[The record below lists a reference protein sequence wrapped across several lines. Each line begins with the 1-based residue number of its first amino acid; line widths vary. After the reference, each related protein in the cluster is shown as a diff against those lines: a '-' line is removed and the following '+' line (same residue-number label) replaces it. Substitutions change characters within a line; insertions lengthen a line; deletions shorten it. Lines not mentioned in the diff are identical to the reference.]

1 MALSLATSLLRNPSR
16 RPDLPES
23 ENLRLFHVEHTI
35 CSHLNIGLKFP
46 TSLQAYLNFKF
57 FRGGGSFPR
66 NFTSSQSEPPPRPS
80 RTGKPPIV
88 PRGTHNLFTFK
99 HRLEVSHFSAS
110 LFNLQVFWGAA
121 ALSLATSLLR
131 NPSRRPDLPESE
143 NLRLFHVEH
152 TICSHLN
159 IGLKF
164 PTSLQAYL
172 IFKFFW
178 GRRLFSSQ
186 LHFSAV
192 RATAPTFPNLKTFNC
207 STWNTQFVHI

>member
-1 MALSLATSLLRNPSR
+1 M
-16 RPDLPES
+16 
-23 ENLRLFHVEHTI
+23 EHTI
-35 CSHLNIGLKFP
+35 YSHLRIGLKFP
-46 TSLQAYLNFKF
+46 TSPQAFRNFKF
-57 FRGGGSFPR
+57 FRGGGSFPCY
-66 NFTSSQSEPPPRPS
+66 FTFPQSEPPPRPS

-99 HRLEVSHFSAS
+99 HRLEIPHFSAS
-110 LFNLQVFWGAA
+110 LSNLQGLWGAA
-121 ALSLATSLLR
+121 ALFLATSPLR
-131 NPSRRPDLPESE
+131 SPSRRPDLPESE
-143 NLRLFHVEH
+143 NLQLFHVEH

-186 LHFSAV
+186 LHLSEI
-192 RATAPTFPNLKTFNC
+192 RAAAPTFPSLKTSDC